1 MKAATMPLNGE
12 NGTDRRAAFARLA
25 LGALGVV
32 YGDIGTSPL
41 YTMQQTFGEHGIA
54 TTPENVLGVLSLVFW
69 SLISIVAVKY
79 AGFIMRADNKGE
91 GGIMALSA
99 LAQRTMRD
107 QPRVRWVI
115 MILGLFG
122 ASLFFGDGVITP
134 AITVLSAV
142 EGIEVTVPQWG
153 HYMVP
158 LAALIIV
165 GLFYFQS
172 HGTGKVGAVFGPV
185 MVLWFLSLIGFGLA
199 EIVQHPQVMA
209 ALSPYYAINFFA
221 SNGWTAFFSLGT
233 IVLCITGAEA
243 LYADMGHFGKG
254 PIRAGWFGFVLP
266 ALVVNYFGQ
275 GALLIADPAAAKN
288 PFYLLLPQSMM
299 IPMTA
304 LATAAAV
311 IASQA
316 VISGAFSVMR
326 EAIQLG
332 YLPRMEVRH
341 TSTET
346 MGQIY
351 LPWINRLLFVLTLS
365 VVLGFRSSTNLAA
378 AYGIAVVGT
387 MTIDSILVM
396 FVFRNLWHWSWLR
409 VVALGG
415 VFLIVDGA
423 FLGANADKVE
433 HGGWL
438 PLVLGFSFFTIMST
452 WRRGRDL
459 VLRELKQS
467 GLALEPFIASVT
479 AHPPLRVPG
488 TAVFLTANLGGV
500 PNALLH
506 NLKHNKVLH
515 ERNVLMTV
523 ETLDTPVAEYG
534 ERTEITA
541 LGHEFFRV
549 IIRFGF
555 AEDPNIPQA
564 LQSCAAKGMG
574 FDMMDTTFF
583 VSRETIVATERPGM
597 PLWRDKLF
605 AFLGRNASSAT
616 AFFRIPGNR
625 LIELGTQVEI

>member
-1 MKAATMPLNGE
+1 MNAESSAEQRK
-12 NGTDRRAAFARLA
+12 AFARLA

-41 YTMQQTFGEHGIA
+41 YTMQQTFGVHGVIPSA
-54 TTPENVLGVLSLVFW
+54 ENILGVLSLVFW
-69 SLISIVAVKY
+69 SLVLVVAVKY

-107 QPRVRWVI
+107 KPRVRWVL

-134 AITVLSAV
+134 AISVLSAV
-142 EGIEVTVPQWG
+142 DGVEVAVPQWG
-153 HYMVP
+153 HFMVP
-158 LAALIIV
+158 MAAVIIL

-172 HGTGKVGAVFGPV
+172 HGTGRVGAVFGPIMTV
-185 MVLWFLSLIGFGLA
+185 WFASLVVFGLA
-199 EIVQHPQVMA
+199 QIVKHPQVMV
-209 ALSPYYAINFFA
+209 ALSPYYAISFFL
-221 SNGWTAFFSLGT
+221 SNGWTGFFSLGT

-243 LYADMGHFGKG
+243 LYADMGHFGKK
-254 PIRAGWFGFVLP
+254 PIRFMWFGCVLP
-266 ALVVNYFGQ
+266 ALVINYFGQ
-275 GALLIADPAAAKN
+275 GALLIANPAAAKN
-288 PFYLLLPQSMM
+288 PFYLLLPEFMV
-299 IPMTA
+299 IPMTV

-341 TSTET
+341 TSTEH

-351 LPWINRLLFVLTLS
+351 LPWLNRLLLVCTLA

-396 FVFRNLWHWSWLR
+396 FVFRILWRWSWWR
-409 VVALGG
+409 VIGLGAL
-415 VFLIVDGA
+415 FLIVDGA

-438 PLVLGFSFFTIMST
+438 PLVLGFVAFTVMST

-479 AHPPLRVPG
+479 SHPPLRVPG
-488 TAVFLTANLGGV
+488 TAIFLTANSGGV

-515 ERNVLMTV
+515 ERNILMTV
-523 ETLDTPVAEYG
+523 ETLDSPFAEYS

-541 LGHEFFRV
+541 LGHEFYRV
-549 IIRFGF
+549 VVRFGF
-555 AEDPNIPQA
+555 AEDPNIPEA

-583 VSRETIVATERPGM
+583 VSRETVVATDRPGM